1 MNPGQDQ
8 ASKAF
13 LAAGLAFTMTASG
26 RKLPVESW
34 RLRSLNGR
42 IWEKRSLDEPNNSAD
57 TICHLL
63 RRVWVENEEIVYF
76 AAVRLILFI
85 PGAELDTVDSIV
97 NHRWYCFYAVDP
109 FAVEIK

>member
-1 MNPGQDQ
+1 MLTFTPLQI
-8 ASKAF
+8 AF
-13 LAAGLAFTMTASG
+13 EDTGG
-26 RKLPVESW
+26 KQPVESW
-34 RLRSLNGR
+34 RLCSLNGR